1 MIRACRHTTAASRRS
16 TAPAL
21 RRRTGFAILEMMVTI
36 SLLSLTVLALTSY
49 SVTMTRQM
57 RDGAEIMRAST
68 LARTRFEQLSAQRC
82 DLLANGS
89 TTVVTGQVTEKY
101 TITRGS
107 RSVAVS
113 DKLTFPSGRSL
124 RTTTLQILIP
134 CPALP

>member
-1 MIRACRHTTAASRRS
+1 
-16 TAPAL
+16 
-21 RRRTGFAILEMMVTI
+21 MMVTI

-57 RDGAEIMRAST
+57 RDGAEITRAST
-68 LARTRFEQLSAQRC
+68 LARARFEQLSAQRC
-82 DLLANGS
+82 DLLVNGT
-89 TTVVTGQVTEKY
+89 TTVVTGRVTEKY

-107 RSVAVS
+107 RSVTVS